1 MKVNLSFLRMLFAL
15 ILGLLLVIFPNEAGN
30 FFVIA
35 IGTIFLIPSLLSIAS
50 ALSSKQGGFHFP
62 FFSVG
67 SLLFGLWLIITP
79 EFFVTL
85 LTYVLGFVLLMGGV
99 QQLSSLQVA
108 RQWVKVSPYYYIVPV
123 LILLAGLLALFNP
136 GGVQRTAFLVIGC
149 ASLFY
154 ALQELVSWFSL
165 MRLRPKPR
173 VDEASQDTQS
183 SKESRT
189 PSNPEDSNDDDDIE
203 DAEIIEISS
212 DR

>member
-165 MRLRPKPR
+165 MRFRPKPR
-173 VDEASQDTQS
+173 VDEASQEPQS

-189 PSNPEDSNDDDDIE
+189 PSSPDGSDDDDGIE